1 LREEN
6 KRLIQKKTWT
16 EYSSV
21 YEKDKRVEVK
31 RLVEDRDT
39 WRKITHQLL
48 VGKDGIYRN
57 V

>member
-1 LREEN
+1 MREEN